1 MIQVVILAGG
11 LGTRLQSVAPNTP
24 KAIVPVAGRA
34 FVEHQFDLLRN
45 CGLTRVLLC
54 IGHFGE
60 KIIAHVGDGSRFGMN
75 VSYVQED
82 PRSLLGTGGAL
93 VNALPKIE
101 SEFVV
106 MYGDSYLPVDYRDFV
121 SKSRAQK
128 RRAVMSV
135 FRNSGLWDSSNTRV
149 EGDRVVFYS
158 KKSRPGECDFID
170 YGLTFFRR
178 EVIEGYRSQPLPL
191 DMARI
196 QGDLVARGE
205 MGGVGG
211 AGAVLRNRKAG
222 RAGGIGCV
230 AEQQKFQ

>member
-11 LGTRLQSVAPNTP
+11 LGTRLKSVAPDTP

-34 FVEHQFDLLRN
+34 FVEHQFDLLRA
-45 CGLTRVLLC
+45 CGLSRVLLC

-60 KIIAHVGDGSRFGMN
+60 KIIAHVGDGSRFGMS

-82 PRSLLGTGGAL
+82 PKKLLGTGGAL

-121 SKSRAQK
+121 SKSRAQN

-135 FRNSGLWDSSNTRV
+135 FRNGGLWDSSNTRI
-149 EGDRVVFYS
+149 EGDRVFFYS
-158 KKSRPGECDFID
+158 KKSKPGECDFID
-170 YGLTFFRR
+170 YGLTYFHRD
-178 EVIEGYRSQPLPL
+178 VIESYRAEPLPL

-196 QGDLVARGE
+196 QGDLVVRGE
-205 MGGVGG
+205 MGAWESPVRFYEIGKPEGLAELDG
-211 AGAVLRNRKAG
+211 LLRSSK
-222 RAGGIGCV
+222 
-230 AEQQKFQ
+230 